1 MSGECLGMHTRLR
14 RFVAGA
20 AALAAVGSLTVGAW
34 PTRASTSPPQ
44 PAVPELGE
52 LVAGVDQYVRGT
64 HVWTDYAYDDRGP
77 NTNGLAGGDATY
89 PAGSP
94 GNEADLIQLQLGSK
108 RGRLTVAALL
118 ETLRPD
124 TDAVIGVGLDTDRNR
139 DTGAATV
146 PGGPW
151 KVGKGIGLEHLV
163 VLDTDGTGTL
173 FTWNGTELARSA
185 DLGVTVDRGTNLV
198 STTVDALAVDGGT
211 SWNAVGLAGVR
222 TEDGGSWLS
231 GAQPIFDLAY
241 LKAEDP
247 TTEVAVALRE
257 QVPQLG
263 FVPFQDKDQADV
275 LSGRIDASRA
285 IAAGITFTGSRTE
298 APEVEEG
305 FNAFLYHSSIPVD
318 EGVQPEPLRY
328 DGPYMPYAVWI
339 SPGVNRAEPS
349 PLLLF
354 LHGANQYQNVNLI
367 HFNNQQSLVLPSPYS
382 VPGVV
387 IFPNGRT
394 TGWSTPR
401 ADADALEAM
410 DDALARSSLNLDP
423 ERVVVT
429 GVSSGGAGT
438 YHLASWYPD
447 RFAGAYSLV
456 GGGTQVLEN
465 ITNLPFRASNG
476 LLDPLV
482 NAKTWRDSADALKA
496 AGTVDYRIVQV
507 LNRSHD
513 GPLAEGNCYYVDLLS
528 APRVT
533 NPTRVRYSMP
543 VAGAERTAW
552 GFAPTGAYWVSGI
565 RPADAEQVAKVDLES
580 LAKDPQVVVE
590 DAITEVQSNAVEE
603 RDFCRLHP
611 GMRNGTTWETEG
623 RSFTTGART
632 DRSNTLQG
640 SFENVDA
647 VTVDVDRAGL
657 SSGAPITLDVETDRP
672 VTVTLVGKGFR
683 KVVVVGG

>member
-1 MSGECLGMHTRLR
+1 MHTSSRRLI
-14 RFVAGA
+14 AGA
-20 AALAAVGSLTVGAW
+20 AALAVAGSLTVGAW
-34 PTRASTSPPQ
+34 PTRAGTPPA
-44 PAVPELGE
+44 PTEPELGE

-89 PAGSP
+89 PSGSP
-94 GNEADLIQLQLGSK
+94 GNEADLIQLQLGSR

-124 TDAVIGVGLDTDRNR
+124 TGAVIGVGLDTDRNR
-139 DTGAATV
+139 ETGAATV
-146 PGGPW
+146 PGGQW

-163 VLDTDGTGTL
+163 VLDSAGTGTL
-173 FTWNGTELARSA
+173 LSWNGTELAEA
-185 DLGVTVDRGTNLV
+185 AELGVAVDRDANLV
-198 STTVDALAVDGGT
+198 SATVDALAVDGDT
-211 SWNAVGLAGVR
+211 TWNVVGLAGR
-222 TEDGGSWLS
+222 RAADGGSWLS
-231 GAQPIFDLAY
+231 GQQPIHDLAY

-247 TTEVAVALRE
+247 TTEVAAALRE

-285 IAAGITFTGSRTE
+285 IAADVTFTGSRTE
-298 APEVEEG
+298 APEVDEG
-305 FNAFLYHSSIPVD
+305 FNAFLYHSSIPVE
-318 EGVQPEPLRY
+318 EGVQPNPLRY

-339 SPGVNRAEPS
+339 SPGVNRAVPS

-394 TGWSTPR
+394 TTWSTPL

-410 DDALARSSLNLDP
+410 DDALARPSLNLDP

-429 GVSSGGAGT
+429 GVSSGGMGT
-438 YHLASWYPD
+438 YHLAAWYPD

-456 GGGTQVLEN
+456 GGGTEVLEN

-482 NAKTWRDSADALKA
+482 NATTWRDSADALSTA
-496 AGTVDYRIVQV
+496 ETVDYRIVQV

-513 GPLAEGNCYYVDLLS
+513 GPLPEGNCYYVDLLS
-528 APRVT
+528 VPRVT

-543 VAGAERTAW
+543 VADKERTAL
-552 GFAPTGAYWVSGI
+552 GISPTGAYWVSRI
-565 RPADAEQVAKVDLES
+565 EAADEKQVAKVDLES
-580 LAKDPQVVVE
+580 LAKDPRVV
-590 DAITEVQSNAVEE
+590 DQATMTEVQSNAAEE

-611 GMRNGTTWETEG
+611 GMRNGTTWEIEG
-623 RSFTTGART
+623 RSFTTGTREAYANALR
-632 DRSNTLQG
+632 G
-640 SFENVDA
+640 SFANVDA

-657 SSGAPITLDVETDRP
+657 DSGSPIALQVTTDRP
-672 VTVTLVGKGFR
+672 VTVTLVGEGFR

>member
-1 MSGECLGMHTRLR
+1 MHTNVRRL
-14 RFVAGA
+14 VAGA
-20 AALAAVGSLTVGAW
+20 AALAALGGLTIGAW
-34 PTRASTSPPQ
+34 PTRAGTPPA

-94 GNEADLIQLQLGSK
+94 GNEADLIQLQLGSR

-139 DTGAATV
+139 ETGAATV
-146 PGGPW
+146 PGGQW
-151 KVGKGIGLEHLV
+151 EVGKGIGLEHLV
-163 VLDTDGTGTL
+163 VLDTTGSGTVL
-173 FTWNGTELARSA
+173 SWNGAELAKSA
-185 DLGVTVDRGTNLV
+185 EFGVAVDRDTNLV
-198 STTVDALAVDGGT
+198 SATVDALVVDRDT
-211 SWNAVGLAGVR
+211 SWNAVGLAGLR
-222 TEDGGSWLS
+222 TDDGGSWLS
-231 GAQPIFDLAY
+231 GEQPIFDLAY

-247 TTEVAVALRE
+247 TTEVVTALRE

-285 IAAGITFTGSRTE
+285 VAAGVTFTGSRTE

-305 FNAFLYHSSIPVD
+305 FNAFLYHSSIPVE
-318 EGVQPEPLRY
+318 EGVRPNPLRY

-394 TGWSTPR
+394 TAWSTPL

-410 DDALARSSLNLDP
+410 DDALARPSLNLDP
-423 ERVVVT
+423 ERVVVS
-429 GVSSGGAGT
+429 GVSSGGMGS
-438 YHLASWYPD
+438 YHLAAWYPD
-447 RFAGAYSLV
+447 RFTGAYSLV

-465 ITNLPFRASNG
+465 MTNLPFRASNG

-482 NAKTWRDSADALKA
+482 SAVTWRQSADALNA

-543 VAGAERTAW
+543 VAGEERKAW
-552 GFAPTGAYWVSGI
+552 GIAPPGAYWVAGI
-565 RPADAEQVAKVDLES
+565 DAADETQVAKVDLES
-580 LAKDPQVVVE
+580 LAKDPRVVE
-590 DAITEVQSNAVEE
+590 QDAIREVQSNAAEE

-623 RSFTTGART
+623 RSFRTGTRERYANALR
-632 DRSNTLQG
+632 G
-640 SFENVDA
+640 SFTNVEA

-657 SSGAPITLDVETDRP
+657 DRRAPIALDVTTDRP
-672 VTVTLVGKGFR
+672 VTVTLVGARFR